1 MNTSEENLNYEAIN
15 SAMEKVS
22 YYLHLPAHIKGVV
35 TALDNVNLNNY
46 ANNANEIPAHVID
59 GSITAINGRINIP
72 DINRIS
78 KLYEVEQPTLLLF
91 N

>member
-1 MNTSEENLNYEAIN
+1 MNTFEENLNYETVN
-15 SAMEKVS
+15 SAMEKIN
-22 YYLHLPAHIKGVV
+22 YYLHLPAHIKGTV

-46 ANNANEIPAHVID
+46 VNYASEIPAHVID

-72 DINRIS
+72 DINKIS